1 MEKMKRINIMTSCDD
16 NLAKQLPVLLQ
27 SIADNVSEREVH
39 FYLFHSRIEK
49 QTITLLEK
57 FCQYMQK
64 IQFHEIVVPNAE
76 AYVQLAKR
84 GGGWC
89 GEAYYS
95 FCAHELL
102 PEDVDRI
109 MYLDA
114 GDVILSGD
122 ITEYYDT
129 DFEDRSLIATAICY
143 KQYPDH
149 NEAFEAEDMSDPD
162 VLKWILRGIFNSGS
176 YVMNLKKLRTDG
188 YALGDYLFLSERLAE
203 VLGSD
208 EKIYW
213 GDQGLLSA
221 AFVGDIKF
229 FGYPEIADMWYM
241 PYNFCM
247 WYFNRFDEKASYA
260 TPVIHYAGGAFK
272 PWQVQYQTIVS
283 AFQGVGLH
291 NMDELKPGQRE
302 YYQMWYE
309 YALKAGEFLER
320 L

>member
-1 MEKMKRINIMTSCDD
+1 MAKRINIMTSCDD

-27 SIADNVSEREVH
+27 SIADCISGREVH

-49 QTITLLEK
+49 ETITLLEK
-57 FCQYMQK
+57 FCQCIQK
-64 IQFHEIVVPNAE
+64 IQFHEVLVPNAD

-102 PEDVDRI
+102 PDDVERI

-122 ITEYYDT
+122 IAEYYDT

-149 NEAFEAEDMSDPD
+149 NEVFEAEDMGDQD

-176 YVMNLKKLRTDG
+176 YVLNLKKLRKDG
-188 YALGDYLFLSERLAE
+188 YGLGDYLFLSERLAE

-208 EKIYW
+208 DKIYW

-229 FGYPEIADMWYM
+229 FGYPKIADMWYM

-247 WYFNRFDEKASYA
+247 WYFNRFDEKPSYA
-260 TPVIHYAGGAFK
+260 TPVIHYAGGAYK
-272 PWQVQYQTIVS
+272 PWQVQYQTMVS
-283 AFQGVGLH
+283 AFQNGDLQSMDGLK
-291 NMDELKPGQRE
+291 LGQRE

-309 YALKAGEFLER
+309 YAKKANELLEKI
-320 L
+320 